1 MQYDVVII
9 GAGLVGQ
16 AVAAALVKGM
26 GNKAVRIALVD
37 PSYNADAPALTT
49 SLQTVDI
56 RVSALTA
63 QTQEFLTQVGAWQH
77 LPRAALS
84 PYTGMHVWDAEG
96 TGSVTF
102 DAAELHVPC
111 LGHIVEIGRASCRER
126 V

>member
-77 LPRAALS
+77 Q
-84 PYTGMHVWDAEG
+84 
-96 TGSVTF
+96 
-102 DAAELHVPC
+102 
-111 LGHIVEIGRASCRER
+111 IGRASCRER